1 MVCFE
6 FFENLD
12 IIEALDGHENLEDD
26 DEGDLDD
33 LVEEALGDDEAH
45 ENGN

>member
-1 MVCFE
+1 MVYFE

-12 IIEALDGHENLEDD
+12 IIEAQDGHENLEDD
-26 DEGDLDD
+26 DEVDLDD
-33 LVEEALGDDEAH
+33 LGDEVLGDDEAH

>member
-6 FFENLD
+6 FFENLEM
-12 IIEALDGHENLEDD
+12 IEALVGDENPEG
-26 DEGDLDD
+26 DEVDLDD
-33 LVEEALGDDEAH
+33 LGDEVLGDDEAH